1 MENVLCA
8 GKSFFLVVVC
18 DGIDFFSSFFFVRII
33 YINKVRLKIL
43 QRFNE
48 QENAPVIN

>member
-18 DGIDFFSSFFFVRII
+18 DGIDFFSSFFLSESFISI
-33 YINKVRLKIL
+33 KLG
-43 QRFNE
+43 
-48 QENAPVIN
+48 